1 MRREAHVSKSIK
13 MFGKS
18 DKDGK
23 SERDSKDFI
32 TYEGK
37 SFNRR
42 LTSHAILS
50 NEEEQELT
58 KAYFEN
64 KDPEAREQLI
74 IHNQRLV
81 AYIASNY
88 KRSNVEYDDLVQEGN
103 IGLMRAIET
112 FDYRKGNKFSTYA
125 TWWIWQAMSR
135 SAQNDRGTIRI
146 PVHMYEEISTM
157 QKKSAEFE
165 QKYGREPST
174 EELCEMLNTTANK
187 VFNLKRAQSMTSIT
201 SLSTPIGDD
210 NGCEL
215 QDIISDN
222 KTVVDIFDEEEK
234 RNALTEALNK
244 LTERERIVIV
254 ERYGLNGND
263 PKTLNVVGEEM
274 GITRERVR
282 QIQNQAI
289 AKLKKNKNLKEF
301 TSVVN
306 G

>member
-1 MRREAHVSKSIK
+1 MSISIK
-13 MFGKS
+13 MFGRS
-18 DKDGK
+18 DKAEKNEKDN
-23 SERDSKDFI
+23 KDFT

-37 SFNRR
+37 NFNRR

-146 PVHMYEEISTM
+146 PVHMYEEINTM

-165 QKYGREPST
+165 QQNGREPST
-174 EELCEMLNTTANK
+174 EELCEILNTTANK
-187 VFNLKRAQSMTSIT
+187 VFNLKQAQLMTSIT
-201 SLSTPIGDD
+201 SLSTPVGDD
-210 NGCEL
+210 NGGEL
-215 QDIISDN
+215 QDFIPNN

-244 LTERERIVIV
+244 LTEREKIVIV
-254 ERYGLNGND
+254 ERYGLNGSE
-263 PKTLNVVGEEM
+263 PKTLNVVGDEM

-301 TSVVN
+301 TSVIN
-306 G
+306 S

>member
-1 MRREAHVSKSIK
+1 MSKTIK

-18 DKDGK
+18 DKEGK
-23 SERDSKDFI
+23 SKRDSKNFTI
-32 TYEGK
+32 YEGK
-37 SFNRR
+37 NFNRR

-165 QKYGREPST
+165 QQNGREPST

-187 VFNLKRAQSMTSIT
+187 VFNLKQAQSMTSIT
-201 SLSTPIGDD
+201 SLSTQIGDD

-215 QDIISDN
+215 QDIIPDN

-234 RNALTEALNK
+234 RNTLTEALNK

-254 ERYGLNGND
+254 ERYGLNGNE

-289 AKLKKNKNLKEF
+289 AKLKKNKSLKEF
-301 TSVVN
+301 TIISH
-306 G
+306 